1 MQARLLRP
9 WRTVRRRLEAGAQIR
24 VAPPRGAFSAGEPEA
39 GTAVVRI
46 DFELAPARSPNR
58 ELRPPASARR
68 FLQLLQFHPSYRLLS
83 GQGPSSL
90 VLIVRFSYHSAVE
103 LSRMYDQLLWLLEL
117 SRRTTPV

>member
-1 MQARLLRP
+1 M
-9 WRTVRRRLEAGAQIR
+9 
-24 VAPPRGAFSAGEPEA
+24 
-39 GTAVVRI
+39 VRI